1 MQATSGRAQGQLLR
15 KVFERS
21 EQAHIAYCLLR
32 DHDQIVQGNPLGE
45 VDLLIQKSQRKQ
57 LIDLLADL
65 SFVALPSWG
74 YAPHHF
80 FVAYDEQADGWIKLD
95 VVTELAFGKP
105 VPSISTDLATAC
117 LKHRQR
123 TELAYVPAPEA
134 ELVALLLHC
143 VLDKGVFTPPR
154 RQRLL
159 ALRQAVR
166 DQAYLTELLR
176 SYWLPTASWPQLA
189 AVIDAAGWTTL
200 LAQRASVSRHLT
212 RKHPI
217 ATSGRTLTMRVLRKL
232 NRWSYVLR
240 PGTPLVALLAPD
252 GAGKSTLVANLQQ
265 SFYFPMHSI
274 YMGLYQRKQV
284 QRRPRMIGAGF
295 IGRLFTQWQR
305 YLSAQYHRARGRF
318 VIFDRYPYDA
328 LLQPNRRLNWIK
340 RSSRW
345 LMAHACPAPDLVL
358 LLDAPGDVL
367 YARKGEHSPAFLE
380 QQRQN
385 YLALKASLPQM
396 VIVNA
401 MHDSD
406 KVRREATAL
415 IWRTYAQHVQR
426 RAFA

>member
-1 MQATSGRAQGQLLR
+1 
-15 KVFERS
+15 
-21 EQAHIAYCLLR
+21 
-32 DHDQIVQGNPLGE
+32 
-45 VDLLIQKSQRKQ
+45 
-57 LIDLLADL
+57 
-65 SFVALPSWG
+65 
-74 YAPHHF
+74 
-80 FVAYDEQADGWIKLD
+80 
-95 VVTELAFGKP
+95 
-105 VPSISTDLATAC
+105 
-117 LKHRQR
+117 
-123 TELAYVPAPEA
+123 
-134 ELVALLLHC
+134 
-143 VLDKGVFTPPR
+143 
-154 RQRLL
+154 
-159 ALRQAVR
+159 
-166 DQAYLTELLR
+166 
-176 SYWLPTASWPQLA
+176 
-189 AVIDAAGWTTL
+189 
-200 LAQRASVSRHLT
+200 
-212 RKHPI
+212 
-217 ATSGRTLTMRVLRKL
+217 
-232 NRWSYVLR
+232 
-240 PGTPLVALLAPD
+240 
-252 GAGKSTLVANLQQ
+252 
-265 SFYFPMHSI
+265 
-274 YMGLYQRKQV
+274 V